1 MGCPRYRCCVL
12 SRLFTRRLLG
22 IHAGAVLGMAVCVL
36 LGLWQW
42 GRAAVTHSAQNGFY
56 AFEWWSFA
64 IILLVVWVRT
74 VQDELRPAPHPDAP
88 LGPGAVADP
97 ASVAAAAADA
107 EGDEEMTAYNEY
119 LAWLAA
125 HPRD

>member
-1 MGCPRYRCCVL
+1 VL
-12 SRLFTRRLLG
+12 SRLVSRRLLG
-22 IHAGAVLGMAVCVL
+22 IHAGAVVGMAACVL

-64 IILLVVWVRT
+64 VILLVVWVRT

-88 LGPGAVADP
+88 VGPRVVADP
-97 ASVAAAAADA
+97 AAVAAAIADA
-107 EGDEEMTAYNEY
+107 EGDEEMAAYNKY
-119 LAWLAA
+119 LAYLAA